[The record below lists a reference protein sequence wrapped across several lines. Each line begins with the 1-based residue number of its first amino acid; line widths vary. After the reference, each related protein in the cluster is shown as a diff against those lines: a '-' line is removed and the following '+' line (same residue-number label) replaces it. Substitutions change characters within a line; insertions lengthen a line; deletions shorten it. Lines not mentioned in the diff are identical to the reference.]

1 MVKHALLVLTAA
13 GVIFTSSVLAHAK
26 LKDTSPAADAKLS
39 APPKSLILTF
49 NEGVQL
55 ATLKL
60 TSRGK
65 EIPLSFERSAAA
77 APQVTV
83 ALPLLSAGPYEV
95 QWSVLS
101 ANDGHPV
108 HGTFAFVITG

>member
-26 LKDTSPAADAKLS
+26 LKGTSPAADAKLS
-39 APPKSLILTF
+39 AAPKSLILTF

-55 ATLKL
+55 AILKL

-65 EIPLSFERSAAA
+65 EIPLSFDRSAVPAA
-77 APQVTV
+77 EVTV
-83 ALPLLSAGPYEV
+83 ALPPLPAGPYQV

-101 ANDGHPV
+101 ANDGHV
-108 HGTFAFVITG
+108 VKGTFSFVITG